1 MLCKL
6 YKNHL
11 QVNAMQIKDQ
21 QKKKKR
27 RILKI
32 ILTDF
37 SRKEKAITRY
47 TRIYIKLN
55 GRDNTKQAKSF
66 IFIVSL
72 NKNSRNV
79 VVSREEKIVIII
91 LIVTKLIEI
100 TLK

>member
-6 YKNHL
+6 KTS
-11 QVNAMQIKDQ
+11 
-21 QKKKKR
+21 KKRTKR

-32 ILTDF
+32 ILTEF

-79 VVSREEKIVIII
+79 VVSGEEEIVIII
-91 LIVTKLIEI
+91 LIVTK
-100 TLK
+100 